1 MNGMPFQ
8 YTRGAMN
15 NRLAAGDRAAAQ
27 RVDAGR
33 GLSRGRGQ
41 QFMQSMRG
49 GEAQANA
56 FSGAMDIASND
67 RFDDANQSLGFS
79 RMAESRRRG
88 DWDSRFGNLT
98 SIWGA
103 LSGLLQ

>member
-15 NRLAAGDRAAAQ
+15 NRMAAGDRTASQ
-27 RVDAGR
+27 RINAGR

-41 QFMQSMRG
+41 QYLQSMRG
-49 GEAQANA
+49 GEAKASA
-56 FSGAMDIASND
+56 FNESMSGLMQDQ
-67 RFDDANQSLGFS
+67 FDNANQSLGYS
-79 RMAESRRRG
+79 RMAEQRRQG